1 MRRQSRSFLIL
12 TPEAAIEHAD
22 SIIVTFSDGKE
33 AGGRIK
39 QRDTIA
45 EMAVVSVSTEDM
57 EESTLKEA
65 SVLPL
70 GNSYMVREGDLI
82 VAAGCPMGAAHSV
95 DYGFVAYIMK
105 NVRAADQMIR
115 AIYSDIRSDSE
126 KGTFLLNT
134 SGELIGWSMKPEQNG
149 DSQITRIMGISDYK
163 ATLEKLTNGLGA
175 PCFGIEGQEV
185 TEEMVERGLPEG
197 IYVMNSMADRPAYN
211 AGIQNGDIITAINDR
226 EVTTMK
232 EFQGMV
238 DAMECGQLLHVI
250 VQRNGR
256 AQYTELEFQVTVGA
270 R

>member
-1 MRRQSRSFLIL
+1 
-12 TPEAAIEHAD
+12 
-22 SIIVTFSDGKE
+22 
-33 AGGRIK
+33 
-39 QRDTIA
+39 
-45 EMAVVSVSTEDM
+45 
-57 EESTLKEA
+57 
-65 SVLPL
+65 
-70 GNSYMVREGDLI
+70 
-82 VAAGCPMGAAHSV
+82 
-95 DYGFVAYIMK
+95 
-105 NVRAADQMIR
+105 
-115 AIYSDIRSDSE
+115 
-126 KGTFLLNT
+126 
-134 SGELIGWSMKPEQNG
+134 MKPEQNG

-250 VQRNGR
+250 DAEKRTRPVH
-256 AQYTELEFQVTVGA
+256 GA
-270 R
+270 GISGDSRCAVESYDKMHRTTCKKMHRTT